1 MPIRLPF
8 PAIAAA
14 LLVVAG
20 PAAAQAP
27 VHAAH
32 APGRVIV
39 RYAHDSTHAER
50 MRVQRQARARTVD
63 TGLPGGARELATAPG
78 SSVAATVA
86 DLRRHPTVAYAV
98 PDYLA
103 HPSQAAAPPTFVP
116 NDPGR
121 GGAGNWQAVQWN
133 FTGPFSVNAPQA
145 WAEASAAGAPGGRGA
160 TIALIDSGVAYE
172 NRGPFRR
179 SPDFSSHD
187 FVAGHDFVDHDNR
200 PDDEESHGTHV
211 AGTLAE
217 QTNNGVALTGL
228 AYNAKIMPLRVLDSE
243 GNGDGS
249 SIAKAIRYAAK
260 KGVKVINMSVEF
272 ESGMRAGDIPEVLSA
287 IRYAS
292 HRGSVPVA
300 ASGNEGDTR
309 VTYPAA
315 APQVISVGA
324 TTVDGCQA
332 DYSNGGKRLDVM
344 APGGGSDAPNSDNPV
359 DQQNCHPENHGRA
372 IFQESFTRNPKTFG
386 IVGFEGTSFAT
397 PHVTAIAALIIATK
411 RLGAHPTPAQVKQ
424 RIEQTATDLGVPG
437 YDERYGFGLVN
448 AAAAIGP

>member
-1 MPIRLPF
+1 MRIRLPF

-14 LLVVAG
+14 LLVAAG

-39 RYAHDSTHAER
+39 RYAADSTHVER
-50 MRVQRQARARTVD
+50 ARVQREVDARTVETD
-63 TGLPGGARELATAPG
+63 LPGGARALATGPG
-78 SSVAATVA
+78 SSVAGTVA
-86 DLRRHPTVAYAV
+86 ELRRHPTVAYAV
-98 PDYLA
+98 PDYVA
-103 HPSQAAAPPTFVP
+103 HVSQAPPPAFVP

-145 WAEASAAGAPGGRGA
+145 WAEASAAGAPGGRGV
-160 TIALIDSGVAYE
+160 TLALIDSGVAYE
-172 NRGPFRR
+172 NRGRFRR
-179 SPDFSSHD
+179 SPDFSSHQFVQGYD
-187 FVAGHDFVDHDNR
+187 FVGHDTP

-211 AGTLAE
+211 AGTIAE
-217 QTNNGVALTGL
+217 QTNNGIALTGL
-228 AYNAKIMPLRVLDSE
+228 AFGVKIMPLRVLDSQ
-243 GNGDGS
+243 GNGEGS
-249 SIAKAIRYAAK
+249 SIARAIRYAAK
-260 KGVKVINMSVEF
+260 KHVQVINMSVEF

-292 HRGSVPVA
+292 HKGSVLVA

-324 TTVDGCQA
+324 TTVDSCQA
-332 DYSNGGKRLDVM
+332 DYSNGGRRLDVV
-344 APGGGSDAPNSDNPV
+344 APGGGGDAPNSDNPV
-359 DQQNCHPENHGRA
+359 DQQNCHPEKSGRA
-372 IFQESFTRNPKTFG
+372 IFQETFTRNVRTFG
-386 IVGFEGTSFAT
+386 IAGFEGTSFAT
-397 PHVTAIAALIIATK
+397 PHVSAIAALIIATK

-424 RIEQTATDLGVPG
+424 RIEQTAHDLGAPG
-437 YDERYGFGLVN
+437 PDERYGYGLVD
-448 AAAAIGP
+448 AAAAIAP

>member
-1 MPIRLPF
+1 MRMRLPF
-8 PAIAAA
+8 PAVAAA
-14 LLVVAG
+14 LLVAAG
-20 PAAAQAP
+20 PAVAQAP
-27 VHAAH
+27 VHAAS

-39 RYAHDSTHAER
+39 RFAAKSTHAER
-50 MRVQRQARARTVD
+50 MRVQREVGARTLEGD
-63 TGLPGGARELATAPG
+63 LPGGARALSTKPG
-78 SSVAATVA
+78 STVAATVA
-86 DLRRHPTVAYAV
+86 ELRRHPSVAYAV

-103 HPSQAAAPPTFVP
+103 HMSQAPPPAFVP

-145 WAEASAAGAPGGRGA
+145 WAEAAAAGAPGGRGVK
-160 TIALIDSGVAYE
+160 IALIDSGVAYE
-172 NRGPFRR
+172 NRGRFRR
-179 SPDFSSHD
+179 SPDFSAHQ
-187 FVAGHDFVDHDNR
+187 FLPGHDFVDHDSH

-217 QTNNGVALTGL
+217 QTNNGKALTGL
-228 AYNAKIMPLRVLDSE
+228 AFGAKIMPLRVLDSE
-243 GNGDGS
+243 GNGDGA
-249 SIAKAIRYAAK
+249 SIARAIRYAAQ
-260 KGVKVINMSVEF
+260 KGAKVINMSVEF

-287 IRYAS
+287 IRYANKK
-292 HRGSVPVA
+292 GSVMVA
-300 ASGNEGDTR
+300 ASGNEGDSR

-332 DYSNGGKRLDVM
+332 DYSNGGKRLDVV
-344 APGGGSDAPNSDNPV
+344 APGGGADAPNSDNPV
-359 DQQNCHPENHGRA
+359 DQQNCHPENRGRA
-372 IFQESFTRNPKTFG
+372 IFQESFTRNPRTFG

-411 RLGAHPTPAQVKQ
+411 VIGPHPTPAQVKQ
-424 RIEQTATDLGVPG
+424 RIEQTASDLGPPG

-448 AAAAIGP
+448 AAAAIAR